1 MRKLINKIRVGLL
14 HAKYHR
20 SLKSAETARK
30 QQDIVKFKK
39 HVYRAEDAWK
49 QIVIITNKNK

>member
-20 SLKSAETARK
+20 NLKSAETARK

-39 HVYRAEDAWK
+39 HVYQAEDAWK

>member
-20 SLKSAETARK
+20 NLKSAETARK

>member
-20 SLKSAETARK
+20 NLKSAETARK

-39 HVYRAEDAWK
+39 YVYRAEDAWK

>member
-20 SLKSAETARK
+20 NLKSAETARK

-39 HVYRAEDAWK
+39 HVYRAEDTWK